1 MMLDAGTAVTTGT
14 TTGTTAPAQA
24 EGGFPPFD
32 TTTFPSQ
39 LFWLALTFAFL
50 FVVLWRVASPRIAGV
65 ITARRDQINGDVQA
79 AERHRRDA
87 EGASEA
93 YETAL
98 AGARARAH
106 KVAADKRKQMDDDVA
121 RARSTAD
128 ADDHKK
134 MAEAETRI
142 AATRAE
148 ARVQVLTAA
157 QDAAADIVSRLTGET
172 VSAEDAAAAVRS
184 ATGSGA

>member
-1 MMLDAGTAVTTGT
+1 MLDAGTSVTTGT
-14 TTGTTAPAQA
+14 TTGTAAPADAQ
-24 EGGFPPFD
+24 GGFPPFD

-39 LFWLALTFAFL
+39 LFWLAVTFSFL
-50 FVVLWRVASPRIAGV
+50 FLVLWRMAAPRIAGV
-65 ITARRDQINGDVQA
+65 ITARRDQINGDVRA
-79 AERHRRDA
+79 AEQHRRDA
-87 EGASEA
+87 EGASAA

-106 KVAADKRKQMDDDVA
+106 KVAEEKRKQMDDDVTKA
-121 RARSTAD
+121 RAAAD

-148 ARVQVLTAA
+148 ARVQVLNAA
-157 QDAAADIVSRLTGET
+157 QDAAVQIVSRLTGET
-172 VSAEDAAAAVRS
+172 VSADDAASAVRAAIGS
-184 ATGSGA
+184 AA